1 MVGGFKIVP
10 PYDGKLQ
17 DPILLGG
24 GGGLKKP
31 FLGGLVKIFF

>member
-24 GGGLKKP
+24 GGLTKSI
-31 FLGGLVKIFF
+31 LGVPSKDLS